1 MKRRIGVIDL
11 VRALAIAV
19 APLALVAATAANAAA
34 QSITLDTF
42 QKAKVVIGQRNFTND
57 GANDTGKTLDA
68 PYGNA
73 FESTG
78 TLFVPDYNNSRV
90 LGFKGIPNHN
100 GSAAKFVLGQPDLNS
115 KTSGDGADQMGG
127 PVNLVVDGSQLFVTD
142 YGDNRVLIWNAIPK
156 KTATPADIVLGQAG
170 FGTGEIG
177 CGPSSMYDPET
188 LWVADGKLI
197 VGDSDNNRVLIWNT
211 IPTASGAAPDLVLGQ
226 QNLSTC
232 VRRNNGSGVSG
243 APNASNF
250 DFPAGVWT
258 DGTRVVVADY
268 DDHRVLIW
276 NTFPTANDQ
285 AADVVLGQTDFTS
298 DVADND
304 GSGVS
309 GAISAS
315 NFGGVYDGLYSNGTQ
330 LFVADYTNDRVMVW
344 NTFPTTNFQAADVVL
359 GQPDF
364 SCGAENS
371 AANGSCTQGP
381 SANAQGFNDP
391 EGIIQIGKKLIVTDE
406 SNNRYLIFDQAK
418 KKK

>member
-1 MKRRIGVIDL
+1 MKRRIGVIDR

-19 APLALVAATAANAAA
+19 APLALIAATTVDAGA

-42 QKAKVVIGQRNFTND
+42 QKAKVVIGQRNFTSN
-57 GANDTGKTLDA
+57 GSNDTGKTLDA

-78 TLFVPDYNNSRV
+78 TLFVPDYDNARV

-100 GSAAKFVLGQPDLNS
+100 GSAAKFVLGQPNLTS

-127 PVNLVVDGSQLFVTD
+127 PVNVVVDGSQLFVAD
-142 YGDNRVLIWNAIPK
+142 YGDNRVLMWNAIPK
-156 KTATPADIVLGQAG
+156 KTATAADIVLGQTA
-170 FGTGEIG
+170 FGADGHG
-177 CGPSSMYDPET
+177 CGPSSMYEPET

-197 VGDSDNNRVLIWNT
+197 VGDSSNDRVLIWNT
-211 IPTASGAAPDLVLGQ
+211 IPTANGTAPDLVLGQ

-232 VRRNNGSGVSG
+232 VQRNNGSGVTG

-268 DDHRVLIW
+268 DDNRVLIW
-276 NTFPTANDQ
+276 NSFPTANYQ

-330 LFVADYTNDRVMVW
+330 LFVGDYGNNRVMVW

-371 AANGSCTQGP
+371 AANGSCTAETTP
-381 SANAQGFNDP
+381 NAQGFNDP
-391 EGIIQIGKKLIVTDE
+391 EGIVQIGKKLIVTDE
-406 SNNRYLIFDQAK
+406 GNSRYLIFDQAK
-418 KKK
+418 KK